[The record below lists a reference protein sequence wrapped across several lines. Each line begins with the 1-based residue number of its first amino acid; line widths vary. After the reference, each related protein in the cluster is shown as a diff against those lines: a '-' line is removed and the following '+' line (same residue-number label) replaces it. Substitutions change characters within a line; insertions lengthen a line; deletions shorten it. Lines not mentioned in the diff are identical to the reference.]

1 MCQVKNS
8 SFAAALERGER
19 FLVRE
24 EKEALPAEP
33 RSKESSGEWLGGVFS
48 SSDSTRL
55 SSL

>member
-48 SSDSTRL
+48 SSDST
-55 SSL
+55 SPG